1 MLAPPEDLPIAVHLM
16 ISLIV
21 EPRINPERGGLP
33 RNDSFPRV
41 PTKSAQEL
49 QPLVGLHQMIRHV
62 LVVGRHQVR
71 IHLGTLRRR
80 PGPHLVSDGLQPLV
94 QNFVMTIVELRNKE
108 TPPKLVSNRSIC
120 QTPRPVPVSDL
131 DLDI

>member
-1 MLAPPEDLPIAVHLM
+1 
-16 ISLIV
+16 
-21 EPRINPERGGLP
+21 
-33 RNDSFPRV
+33 
-41 PTKSAQEL
+41 
-49 QPLVGLHQMIRHV
+49 MIRHV

-80 PGPHLVSDGLQPLV
+80 PGPHLVTDGLQPLV

-120 QTPRPVPVSDL
+120 QTPRPVPVSDP
-131 DLDI
+131 DLDIWHGVVPAVDAAAAAGHWRHPLGPVPTALRLQIRKHRRNH